1 MYHVTQEHIGGKKLR
16 FLVRITILKV
26 IKDLGNTTDFFKI
39 KSTSAPYIN
48 YYVLAA
54 ATLIIEVLI
63 LGFNSDLRQS
73 VQMVKSEI
81 VFVLPDTLNVKTLI
95 FNAILIIN
103 SATLR
108 FVETICL

>member
-1 MYHVTQEHIGGKKLR
+1 MYNVTQEHIGGKNVIPCEDNDFESHKRSWKHNR
-16 FLVRITILKV
+16 FFL
-26 IKDLGNTTDFFKI
+26 I
-39 KSTSAPYIN
+39 KSTSAQYIK
-48 YYVLAA
+48 YCVLAA

-73 VQMVKSEI
+73 VQMIKSEI